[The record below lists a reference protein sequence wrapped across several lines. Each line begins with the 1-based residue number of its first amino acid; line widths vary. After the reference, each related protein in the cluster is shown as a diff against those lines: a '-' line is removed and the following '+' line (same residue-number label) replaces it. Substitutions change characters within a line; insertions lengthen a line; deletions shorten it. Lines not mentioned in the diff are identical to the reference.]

1 MTGVF
6 LRCPNC
12 GTTKSSSGECEA
24 CHEAQVR
31 YYCTN
36 HTPGQWLES
45 PKCNQCGAV
54 FGKASPDSSPVSSSR
69 VEGTPTPARPVSTRV
84 PSTKASPGLPK
95 ARPSEKASYRLP
107 TPVRPDT
114 DEPSETRAEGSFSRL
129 PDLEVLLRAAA
140 RRRSPSDST
149 PESETLPVRQGL
161 GCMLRLVLMVL
172 FFILSLI
179 AILFVAAGS
188 FFHLVRF

>member
-12 GTTKSSSGECEA
+12 GTTKSSLGECEA

-36 HTPGQWLES
+36 HTPGLWLES

-54 FGKASPDSSPVSSSR
+54 FGKVSALPSPPLSSR
-69 VEGTPTPARPVSTRV
+69 EQRTPTPARPVSPRV
-84 PSTKASPGLPK
+84 PSTKPSPGSLK
-95 ARPSEKASYRLP
+95 ARPSEEAGSRLP
-107 TPVRPDT
+107 TRVRPDT
-114 DEPSETRAEGSFSRL
+114 DDSFETRADGSFSRL

-149 PESETLPVRQGL
+149 PERETLPVRQGM
-161 GCMLRLVLMVL
+161 GCMLRLVLMVV

-188 FFHLVRF
+188 FFHMVRF